1 MAPRHPAA
9 PPSPGL
15 GDYLGGKGRHRQ
27 RILRDVPKN
36 HTNMIQSYLVQ
47 GTVLGSG
54 TGQTQPRTNQNVPDA
69 RGEHS
74 LLLALRDTS
83 FFWGA
88 RDGGGGHSVPNPA
101 LGWGSP
107 THHWGVAWDSR
118 PPCCCSSAG
127 AGGAAR
133 KGPVTSQ
140 GGTHSALPIPSLE
153 GEILLWVTRYRGLHK
168 AVIAGNWCPGLLIA
182 FCLLPNP

>member
-15 GDYLGGKGRHRQ
+15 GDYPGGKGRHRQ
-27 RILRDVPKN
+27 RILRDVPKK

-47 GTVLGSG
+47 GTA
-54 TGQTQPRTNQNVPDA
+54 PDA

-74 LLLALRDTS
+74 LLLAPRDTS

-88 RDGGGGHSVPNPA
+88 RDGGAILCPILPWDGAHRPIIGGCM
-101 LGWGSP
+101 GQ
-107 THHWGVAWDSR
+107 R
-118 PPCCCSSAG
+118 PPRCCSSAG

-140 GGTHSALPIPSLE
+140 GDTRSALPIPSLE